1 MIVNCMLAGKNKG
14 REEPVCVYIRNAE
27 QAGKVEISTSNP
39 EEGEYIN
46 LAVDGKELIKAIE
59 NAMNV

>member
-1 MIVNCMLAGKNKG
+1 MIVNCMLTGKSKG
-14 REEPVCVYIRNAE
+14 IEVPVCVYIRNAE

-39 EEGEYIN
+39 DEGEYIN
-46 LAVDGKELIKAIE
+46 LTVDGKELIKAVE